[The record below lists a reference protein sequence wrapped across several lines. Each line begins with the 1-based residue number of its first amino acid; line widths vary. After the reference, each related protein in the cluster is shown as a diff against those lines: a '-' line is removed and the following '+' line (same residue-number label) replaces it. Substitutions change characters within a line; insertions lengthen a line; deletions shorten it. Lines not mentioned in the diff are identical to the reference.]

1 MPTQL
6 PFASAP
12 TNDRGGIT
20 ICESCTAIGDEKA
33 HQFTC
38 LFTCQPRSVC
48 CCAQVIYKGKTSE
61 SMPIVSHPVRIWS
74 SHLAKTTWI
83 TCPPRDLWLLTVL
96 PLLWP
101 DSSLVGLARLCTL
114 AWNSAQQRR
123 MSAPISVWSRGYP
136 PAPRTSPKTGRSIYV
151 SAHACTKFFAK
162 PLLEGIHA
170 RTVVNISFKATSC
183 TFIHEAITS
192 VPSAAFAFAWRH
204 FLAPPEAGYAAFG
217 FPRRETPSRFRIVGL
232 L

>member
-1 MPTQL
+1 MNADPAAVR
-6 PFASAP
+6 FCA

-20 ICESCTAIGDEKA
+20 ICESCTAIGESS
-33 HQFTC
+33 
-38 LFTCQPRSVC
+38 SVHVPLYLSATQRVLLC
-48 CCAQVIYKGKTSE
+48 
-61 SMPIVSHPVRIWS
+61 P
-74 SHLAKTTWI
+74 SHLQGQNLRIHADRFAPSSDMVFASSQNHWI

-170 RTVVNISFKATSC
+170 GTVVNISFKATSC

-204 FLAPPEAGYAAFG
+204 FVAPPEAGYAAFG